1 VILANC
7 SSQLSRNKESF
18 SAVQLGP
25 INASMY
31 TCLTDEISLSN
42 NISFGK
48 PVKTKLQRL
57 GVDNLYSK
65 RIGPDKVKLTRVVLD
80 IERVSAFKT

>member
-7 SSQLSRNKESF
+7 SSQLSRSKESF
-18 SAVQLGP
+18 SALGP